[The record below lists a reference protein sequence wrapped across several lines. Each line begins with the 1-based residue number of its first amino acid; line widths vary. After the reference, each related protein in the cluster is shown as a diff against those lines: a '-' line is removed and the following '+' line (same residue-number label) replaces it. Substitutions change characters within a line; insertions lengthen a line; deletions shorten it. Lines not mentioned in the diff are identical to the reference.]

1 MGLIYAS
8 SYYKMLTYRLATGD
22 APVQTDSSN
31 QESVVATFSPK
42 GTSEISGT
50 IKFSPASNGSVLVS
64 VDVSGL
70 PSSGGPFPYH
80 IHEALVP
87 ENGNCT
93 ATGGHFNPFNGSASA
108 TEPAA
113 KEVGDLAG
121 RHGNITTTSDFK
133 TEYVDNYLSLNPDS
147 EAYFGNLSVVI
158 HSSNNSRL
166 TCANLESEESSGTNG
181 GDGGGASG
189 SNSTT
194 GGGGASGSNST
205 TGGGGASGSNSTTGS
220 GGASGSSTAN
230 SASGLEY
237 GGMVVAAAV
246 ALLI

>member
-1 MGLIYAS
+1 
-8 SYYKMLTYRLATGD
+8 
-22 APVQTDSSN
+22 SSN

-181 GDGGGASG
+181 GGGGGGANG

-205 TGGGGASGSNSTTGS
+205 TGGG